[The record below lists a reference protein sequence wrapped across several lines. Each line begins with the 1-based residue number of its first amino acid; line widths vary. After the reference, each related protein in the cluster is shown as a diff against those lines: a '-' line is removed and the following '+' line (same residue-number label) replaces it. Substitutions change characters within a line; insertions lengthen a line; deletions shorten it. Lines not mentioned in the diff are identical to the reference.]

1 MVWMGEEDFWKEQRG
16 GAGCQGLTGS
26 QSAGPRDRDLESG
39 FWEMT
44 CFFLPLPR
52 SKGRKAWKE
61 PWKPLTLLTLGKEQ
75 GVVWLKNWSNF
86 CSLPI
91 AGASYNSDG
100 QAVLVQA
107 CCLPGEEVN
116 TAPCRSSVLQ
126 GGPGGAVYGQWP
138 GLPTK
143 VTPQEGWHIPAAE
156 ASGGQGEGWDVWRSR

>member
-16 GAGCQGLTGS
+16 GAGRQGLTGS

-44 CFFLPLPR
+44 CFLLPLPR

-91 AGASYNSDG
+91 AGASYNSGG

-107 CCLPGEEVN
+107 CCPG
-116 TAPCRSSVLQ
+116 R
-126 GGPGGAVYGQWP
+126 
-138 GLPTK
+138 
-143 VTPQEGWHIPAAE
+143 
-156 ASGGQGEGWDVWRSR
+156 R